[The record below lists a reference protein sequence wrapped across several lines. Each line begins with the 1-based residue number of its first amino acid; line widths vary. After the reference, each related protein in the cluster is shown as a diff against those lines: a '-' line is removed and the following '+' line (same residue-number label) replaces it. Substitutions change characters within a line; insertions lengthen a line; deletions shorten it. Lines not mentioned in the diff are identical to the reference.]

1 MKSNGPADDPTA
13 AGRAWIAGLP
23 ADLSGQRA
31 LLTGLLDLCA
41 ADPVI
46 RYLLIGCSLGRGAA
60 DRLSDLDLAMGVAAG
75 DAGSGEAGSGEAGS
89 GEAGFDAAWRRIHQ
103 AVDRLGGLVDSFSH
117 RLPEVRARH
126 VRIFAQYAD
135 RCQLDLVV
143 LPAAPDIGVP
153 SSVALYDP
161 DGLVAVPAPEV
172 PPPAPAEIREW
183 AFLAWAAVADLGKY
197 LRRGSPWEALA
208 RLNEARA
215 QAWKV
220 LAAADRVPQ
229 ARYGITSILDFAP
242 GTVPAAM
249 AGTVAG
255 LDAAGL
261 LAAGRRL
268 AALLTEAGQRLDEAS
283 RAALPGAMASF
294 ITADLDRLAAD
305 WG

>member
-1 MKSNGPADDPTA
+1 M
-13 AGRAWIAGLP
+13 
-23 ADLSGQRA
+23 
-31 LLTGLLDLCA
+31 
-41 ADPVI
+41 
-46 RYLLIGCSLGRGAA
+46 
-60 DRLSDLDLAMGVAAG
+60 
-75 DAGSGEAGSGEAGS
+75 
-89 GEAGFDAAWRRIHQ
+89 
-103 AVDRLGGLVDSFSH
+103 
-117 RLPEVRARH
+117 
-126 VRIFAQYAD
+126 RIFAQYAD